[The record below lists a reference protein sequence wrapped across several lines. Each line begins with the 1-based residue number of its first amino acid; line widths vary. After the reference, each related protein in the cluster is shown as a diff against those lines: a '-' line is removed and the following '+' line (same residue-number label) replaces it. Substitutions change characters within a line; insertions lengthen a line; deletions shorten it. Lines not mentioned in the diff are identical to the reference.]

1 MSGNDKPE
9 GSEPI
14 NTDAAD
20 REIAE
25 EMAKAQDEEVAKELE
40 GVPEEFLDD
49 GADDGGEDS
58 VEDALAQLREDL
70 EAQKQEVLYARAET
84 QNVRRR
90 MEKDVSDA
98 RAYAATG
105 FARDVLSVWDN
116 LSRAVEAIPESLR
129 EDDGMKGL
137 VVGIE
142 ATQRELE
149 KVFKQN
155 GIERVEAVGQP
166 LDPNHHQAMME
177 VPSEEH
183 EPGTI
188 VQEMQSG
195 WVIKDRLLRPAM
207 VGVAKKPD

>member
-1 MSGNDKPE
+1 MNGNDKTGGANDASE
-9 GSEPI
+9 GI

-25 EMAKAQDEEVAKELE
+25 EMAKDAAKELE

-49 GADDGGEDS
+49 GGEDEEDS
-58 VEDALAQLREDL
+58 VEDALARLRGDL

-90 MEKDVSDA
+90 MEKDAADA

-105 FARDVLSVWDN
+105 FARDVLSVADN
-116 LSRAVEAIPESLR
+116 LKRAVDSVPAELR
-129 EDDGMKGL
+129 EDEKFKGL
-137 VVGIE
+137 VTGIE
-142 ATQRELE
+142 ATQRELD
-149 KVFKQN
+149 KVFKQH
-155 GIERVEAVGQP
+155 GVERVEAMGKP
-166 LDPNHHQAMME
+166 LDPNQHQAMME
-177 VPSEEH
+177 VPTDEH

-188 VQEMQSG
+188 IQEMQSG
-195 WVIKDRLLRPAM
+195 YMIKDRLLRPAM